1 MAPALPARFTVSDGG
16 KLRDGPI
23 IRSDGSGPTTT
34 NRLKRQD
41 ARISYKYGKR
51 LESFCF
57 ACVTYFN
64 RLFLGTFFSFL
75 VLSFSDHEID
85 SLLHHIAR
93 EPCNHY
99 VALTQ
104 RGVNQPWL
112 ITAVTT
118 FMVLFQ
124 SPALRRLADGRSA
137 SD

>member
-1 MAPALPARFTVSDGG
+1 MAPALPARFTGFRRREAEGWADHSVRWFWANNHEPIEEARRSHLVQIWQTIG
-16 KLRDGPI
+16 KFLFRLRDLLQSPI
-23 IRSDGSGPTTT
+23 SW
-34 NRLKRQD
+34 N
-41 ARISYKYGKR
+41 
-51 LESFCF
+51 FF
-57 ACVTYFN
+57 F
-64 RLFLGTFFSFL
+64 LF
-75 VLSFSDHEID
+75 LSFSDHEID